1 MISKTTIAAVI
12 SAGASFVLFAVP
24 LHLITVPNWVTAVAL
39 FAQVGGL
46 AGLGIVAKDYNQTGG
61 TVGMTPEARARVAG
75 DTDAPQLHV

>member
-46 AGLGIVAKDYNQTGG
+46 AGLGIVAKDYNVTGG
-61 TVGMTPEARARVAG
+61 TVGATPEAKQRVN
-75 DTDAPQLHV
+75 DSKDNPPNV